1 MNIFQIYQQLL
12 VDTIK
17 KLQKE
22 DKLLAGLDLRQVL
35 AQPPHNSEHGDIA
48 SNVALVLS
56 KQAAKSPMDLAQL
69 IADNIIK
76 SEQTEEVNVIEPG
89 FINFTIHDDF
99 WIKLI
104 HYYNNDFNYPFL
116 SNIGAGEK
124 ILMEYVSANPTGPLH
139 IGHARGAIYG
149 DSLANLL
156 EAVGYKI
163 KREYYINDA
172 GNQIQKLKESIQ
184 AASLG
189 QDVPEDGYH

>member
-22 DKLLAGLDLRQVL
+22 GKLFAGLDLRQVST
-35 AQPPHNSEHGDIA
+35 QPPRNSEHGDIA

-56 KQAAKSPMDLAQL
+56 KQAMKSPMDLAQL
-69 IADNIIK
+69 IADNLFE
-76 SEQTEEVNVIEPG
+76 SEWTKEVNVIEPG
-89 FINFTIHDDF
+89 FINFTINDDF

-116 SNIGAGEK
+116 SNIGGGEK

-139 IGHARGAIYG
+139 IGHARGG
-149 DSLANLL
+149 EHQRSERHRPFFQPFQNML
-156 EAVGYKI
+156 
-163 KREYYINDA
+163 
-172 GNQIQKLKESIQ
+172 
-184 AASLG
+184 
-189 QDVPEDGYH
+189 